1 MFRPLI
7 CTIVLSLIL
16 TAGIHADNASDFN
29 GDSAWNTIDL
39 DALNVAIEGS
49 TTNLAF
55 DLNADGIVNID
66 DRDTWLATAAGAN
79 GFASPYLIGDIN
91 LDGTVDVLGDAF
103 ILVGNLLSSTSNWSD
118 GDLNADGQVDVLGD
132 AFALVANLNQSNN
145 DIIALF
151 SASTELEEP
160 TSIETPNALITKF
173 ADRARDR
180 HARESQFRAYDHYLP
195 WYWEQRMMNVEII
208 DRVGRNG
215 GNSIT
220 FNYSTQDRLNPA
232 EFRTFFRGFNT
243 VAEYSNNQLATLV
256 STTPSDEPGETDYNY
271 SATVADNR
279 QFGRPLRLGDR
290 IEMEISQFLGAPR
303 NGRTNYYGTTMLY
316 VVGEGIVPWGTSED
330 LGIPA
335 LTAQDLGL
343 PPGTPVNVNFNHAL
357 DSHPLPDAALLGGMT
372 TQHRQYSAEPDN
384 AFKQIATNLAP
395 INGYPFMLGRR
406 LHHTDFG
413 NGTHSESGNPV
424 FFEHRNKLGSKY
436 IARSC
441 VACHVNNGRSIPPSV
456 GSPLN
461 RFVVKVG
468 SNESGSPDPTL
479 GSVLQPQSTS
489 GAGEGQASV
498 SSYTVIDG
506 TYGDGTSYSLQRPNY
521 SFTGTTPSHYSVR
534 VTPALVGMGL
544 LEAISELSINELADP
559 DDADQDGISGRPQ
572 VLTDPATGES
582 RIGRFGYKCGASTV
596 SEQVAAALNTDLGV
610 ATSTFPI
617 FDGESSPS
625 PVEIDD
631 EDLDLMTRYIALL
644 GVQSRRDLSDAQ
656 ALQGEALFSSAGCAK
671 CHTTELTTSQYTLMT
686 EVRSQKIHPYTDL
699 LLHDM
704 GADLADNLG
713 EGVATGS
720 EWRTAPLWNIGQTAG
735 VSGSG
740 EAYLHDGRARTLEE
754 AILWHGGEGEAAKEA
769 FRTMSASERNA
780 IIAFLESL

>member
-1 MFRPLI
+1 M
-7 CTIVLSLIL
+7 
-16 TAGIHADNASDFN
+16 
-29 GDSAWNTIDL
+29 
-39 DALNVAIEGS
+39 
-49 TTNLAF
+49 
-55 DLNADGIVNID
+55 
-66 DRDTWLATAAGAN
+66 
-79 GFASPYLIGDIN
+79 
-91 LDGTVDVLGDAF
+91 
-103 ILVGNLLSSTSNWSD
+103 
-118 GDLNADGQVDVLGD
+118 
-132 AFALVANLNQSNN
+132 
-145 DIIALF
+145 
-151 SASTELEEP
+151 
-160 TSIETPNALITKF
+160 
-173 ADRARDR
+173 
-180 HARESQFRAYDHYLP
+180 
-195 WYWEQRMMNVEII
+195 
-208 DRVGRNG
+208 
-215 GNSIT
+215 
-220 FNYSTQDRLNPA
+220 NPA

-243 VAEYSNNQLATLV
+243 VAEYSNNQMATFV
-256 STTPSDEPGETDYNY
+256 SSNPSDEPGETDFNY
-271 SATVADNR
+271 TATVDRNG
-279 QFGRPLRLGDR
+279 QFNRPLQLGDR
-290 IEMEISQFLGAPR
+290 IEMEISQFLRAPR

-335 LTAQDLGL
+335 
-343 PPGTPVNVNFNHAL
+343 GTPGNFNHPI
-357 DSHPLPDAALLGGMT
+357 DSHPLPAAAMLGGQT
-372 TQHRQYSAEPDN
+372 TLHRQYSDEADN
-384 AFKQIATNLAP
+384 SFKQTATNLAP
-395 INGYPFMLGRR
+395 VNGYSFVLGRR

-413 NGTHSESGNPV
+413 NGSHSEPGNPI
-424 FFEHRNKLGSKY
+424 FSEHVGKLGSKY
-436 IARSC
+436 ISRSC
-441 VACHVNNGRSIPPSV
+441 VACHVNNGRAIPPTA
-456 GSPLN
+456 GTNLN
-461 RFVVKVG
+461 QFVFKVG
-468 SNESGSPDPTL
+468 SDPTGSPDSAL

-489 GAGEGQASV
+489 GQGEGQASV
-498 SSYTVIDG
+498 SSYTTIDG
-506 TYGDGTSYSLQRPNY
+506 AYADGTAFSLRKPNY
-521 SFTGTTPSHYSVR
+521 SFTGTAPSHYSAR
-534 VTPALVGMGL
+534 VAPAIVGMGL